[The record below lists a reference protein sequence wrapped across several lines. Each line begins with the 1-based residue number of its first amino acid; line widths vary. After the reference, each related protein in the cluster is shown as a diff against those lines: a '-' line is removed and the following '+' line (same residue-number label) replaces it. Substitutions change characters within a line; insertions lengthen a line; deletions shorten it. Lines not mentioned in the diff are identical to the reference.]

1 MKFKTLS
8 NGERIPV
15 LGFGVFQV
23 QKAGAARQAVINAI
37 RAGYRLI
44 DTAASYGNE
53 REVGEGIAEA
63 IKQGLVTTK
72 RTLIEFIVDSDK
84 LRIH

>member
-44 DTAASYGNE
+44 
-53 REVGEGIAEA
+53 
-63 IKQGLVTTK
+63 
-72 RTLIEFIVDSDK
+72 EFIVDSDK

>member
-23 QKAGAARQAVINAI
+23 QKAGAARQA
-37 RAGYRLI
+37 
-44 DTAASYGNE
+44 
-53 REVGEGIAEA
+53 